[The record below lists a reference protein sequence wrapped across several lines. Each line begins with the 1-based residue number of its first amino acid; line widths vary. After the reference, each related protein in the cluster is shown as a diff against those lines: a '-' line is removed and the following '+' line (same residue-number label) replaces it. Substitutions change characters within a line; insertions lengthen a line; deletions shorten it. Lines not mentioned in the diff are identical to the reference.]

1 MRHMV
6 KKPCIEK
13 THGEMS
19 NTYIISPEGKIKTH
33 WKKVK
38 INKGHVQEILKYYGL
53 VI

>member
-13 THGEMS
+13 THGVMR

-38 INKGHVQEILKYYGL
+38 VKGHVQEILKYYGL
-53 VI
+53 IR